1 MKIAI
6 LLVSLSLVLAGGEVK
21 ERENS
26 VDSFGDRGMV
36 MDKDVRE
43 RDISGGLSKCKNKRI
58 SSLKINLNFFLINK
72 QLVSVMLFNAFTSQK
87 KE

>member
-26 VDSFGDRGMV
+26 VDSFGMG

-43 RDISGGLSKCKNKRI
+43 RDLSGGLSKCINKKL
-58 SSLKINLNFFLINK
+58 SSLKKKLKYFFFINQ